1 MKRILLVVILMLI
14 VVSAFAQVSEEE
26 MLPYRGLDFQRWDKC
41 REDAYAALIRDVS
54 VMRFPSN
61 DVAQFERY
69 QHSLRVYGFILAAG
83 ILDEHIMQERA
94 LELTTELVER
104 VLPILLGNVRWD
116 WE

>member
-1 MKRILLVVILMLI
+1 MKKILLVVVLSLI
-14 VVSAFAQVSEEE
+14 VMSAFAQTPEEE
-26 MLPYRGLDFQRWDKC
+26 ILSYRGLSFKKWDEC
-41 REDAYAALIRDVS
+41 REEAYAAVIRDVS
-54 VMRFPSN
+54 IMKFPSN

-69 QHSLRVYGFILAAG
+69 QRSLQVYGFILAAG